1 MTYISSIP
9 FQSLSVELFH
19 GIVFPLTLLLRGRA
33 SNLGADTAKLKKSL
47 LKLIRRRQSARA
59 ARLAA
64 LNLLDAA
71 LVTSAQRARDL
82 HCHVTTHATRHVT

>member
-1 MTYISSIP
+1 MLTYISSIP
-9 FQSLSVELFH
+9 PVVACRVVSWNRVAADSAAAWQ
-19 GIVFPLTLLLRGRA
+19 A